1 MEPAKTHEEIRAEL
15 IDKATQD
22 ERFRARL
29 LDEPKAAINEA
40 LGIDLPDSVTVHVHE
55 DTATTAHLVLPPS
68 PALGEAELAG
78 VAAGHVIRDPY
89 RGRIKHLHQETGE
102 VHS

>member
-1 MEPAKTHEEIRAEL
+1 MEATKTHEEMRAEL
-15 IDKATQD
+15 IDKAAQD

-55 DTATTAHLVLPPS
+55 DTATAAHLVLPPS
-68 PALGEAELAG
+68 AALGEAELAG
-78 VAAGHVIRDPY
+78 VAAGHIVKDPY
-89 RGRIKHLHQETGE
+89 QGRVKHLHRDTGE
-102 VHS
+102 IHS